1 MEASLAFPR
10 DLIANSSTYNVTN
23 ACSDDR
29 ISDPKCAALDVKAE
43 RMARLRAMYGARY
56 DHRVNVI
63 DWDFQTVIYKHSG
76 VVHRKLFRE
85 WRQSGIGFECELDG
99 FVSCVSCGSWTWRVS

>member
-1 MEASLAFPR
+1 MHLQPA
-10 DLIANSSTYNVTN
+10 
-23 ACSDDR
+23 R
-29 ISDPKCAALDVKAE
+29 ISDPRCSALDVKSE

-63 DWDFQTVIYKHSG
+63 DWDYQTVIYKHAG

-85 WRQSGIGFECELDG
+85 WRQSGIGFECE
-99 FVSCVSCGSWTWRVS
+99 